1 MIDTGFLADTTMRLL
16 GGLPLTLQLVALSI
30 LAGTALGYVLAI
42 MRLSGWLPSS
52 IASVYVFVFRGTPLL
67 VQIFIIYYGLSQFEG
82 LRDSFVWPYLRQAYW
97 CAVLALALNTAAYS
111 SEIIRGGLLSVSA
124 GEVEAGRAIGSV
136 RFIVLIEDAA
146 AIAHAQAIAAADPR
160 VVALGV
166 GGEDLATD
174 LGAEPTPD
182 ALDLPKRIGVVAA
195 RAAGV
200 LPLGFI
206 GTVAGLK
213 DLDGY
218 RAMLRRS
225 KAIGFACASCV
236 HPSQVAIINE
246 EYGARPEEV
255 ERAKRL
261 VAAFEVA
268 LAEGKGAVAFEGNMI
283 DKPIVDRA
291 RRLIARA
298 G

>member
-1 MIDTGFLADTTMRLL
+1 MTRDLPNWRSLLYVPASAEKFVAKAHERGADVVILDLEDGVAPDAKDAARAGLPASVRSVRQNGADVVVRINRPLRMAVQDIAAAVAAGADGLICTKMMGADHVRLL
-16 GGLPLTLQLVALSI
+16 SELTA
-30 LAGTALGYVLAI
+30 
-42 MRLSGWLPSS
+42 
-52 IASVYVFVFRGTPLL
+52 
-67 VQIFIIYYGLSQFEG
+67 E
-82 LRDSFVWPYLRQAYW
+82 
-97 CAVLALALNTAAYS
+97 
-111 SEIIRGGLLSVSA
+111 SEA
-124 GEVEAGRAIGSV
+124 EAGRAIGSV

-146 AIAHAQAIAAADPR
+146 AIAHAQAIASADPR
-160 VVALGV
+160 VVGLGV

-255 ERAKRL
+255 ERARRL
-261 VAAFEVA
+261 VAAFEAA